1 MSMWRA
7 MIAAFM
13 VMGLLLSPAWGQPP
27 AAGYILTEHHIIW
40 GDEIWGIGETL
51 EQAKDDAHARGAGLD
66 HDGEE
71 LDDWIET
78 LSVRRATADLMAA
91 ARQDRW
97 TPSRRLRGGVWGT
110 PAEYEANPST
120 RGRSSSRAV
129 LPRDLMTW
137 EERATFRAQML
148 RATPEERTALWRQ
161 KFALLQQRA
170 TAHGVS
176 LAAPEMRPDGT
187 LYPHEIRGNGPAQ
200 LRGGLRAPRLFAP
213 TASASRPPRASSRG
227 TGPRRLGMQC

>member
-1 MSMWRA
+1 MWRA

-13 VMGLLLSPAWGQPP
+13 VMGLLLSPAWGQTQ

-40 GDEIWGIGETL
+40 GDEIWGIGETV
-51 EQAKDDAHARGAGLD
+51 EQAKDDARRRGAGLD

-71 LDDWIET
+71 MDDWIET
-78 LSVRRATADLMAA
+78 LSVRRATADLMEA

-97 TPSRRLRGGVWGT
+97 TASRRLRGGVWGT
-110 PAEYEANPST
+110 PAEFEANPPS
-120 RGRSSSRAV
+120 RERSSSRTV
-129 LPRDLMTW
+129 LPRDLMTR

-161 KFALLQQRA
+161 KLALLEQRA

-187 LYPHEIRGNGPAQ
+187 FYPQEIRGNGPAQ
-200 LRGGLRAPRLFAP
+200 SRGGLRAPRRLSA
-213 TASASRPPRASSRG
+213 TASANRPARASSRG